1 MATQLQDNPEFL
13 HFVNYMGV
21 QLTASNLHIYSDLY
35 GNFAGWPPPT
45 TCNSFAEKFIQWKRF
60 YDDYKETQQQ
70 ILHTN
75 LFNTQPRD
83 PRVLKTTTV
92 QLPHDLQQLNNQST
106 NFQHF
111 ILQNEPRTTVGCL
124 CWLCSTEPP
133 KDLSN
138 DAQDLSIMDNNTL
151 NEIAENVEI
160 LEVHE
165 QSEIILHTPSP
176 PQSTPQTPSSIEAN
190 PPTPLPRPQKSI
202 LQNPPTSPP
211 TSPHRGKNI
220 QQMKEI
226 YHSEKKSGSKPPKP
240 APRKRKRKEDEPE
253 NEKVVTVG
261 PGRPTKNDAL
271 LRDAKNEEESGHD
284 DDSLYTIREVL
295 LLSENGTIRKKTK
308 LLTKQSDSDMKC
320 FSIKHFASLDYIA
333 EKKKKA
339 FLIIKKQRQKQKT
352 LNYLESNTLKDM
364 KDINNM

>member
-1 MATQLQDNPEFL
+1 MATQLQDNPEFQ

-35 GNFAGWPPPT
+35 GNFAGWSLSI

-60 YDDYKETQQQ
+60 YDEYKETQQL
-70 ILHTN
+70 ILNTN
-75 LFNTQPRD
+75 LFNTRPKD
-83 PRVLKTTTV
+83 PRVLKPTTV

-111 ILQNEPRTTVGCL
+111 ILQNEPQPTQTLNCSP
-124 CWLCSTEPP
+124 CSTEPP

-138 DAQDLSIMDNNTL
+138 AQDLSIMDNNTL
-151 NEIAENVEI
+151 NEIVENVEI
-160 LEVHE
+160 LEILE
-165 QSEIILHTPSP
+165 QSGLHTPLP
-176 PQSTPQTPSSIEAN
+176 PQSTPQSPSSIEAN
-190 PPTPLPRPQKSI
+190 PPTPPLPQPRESV

-226 YHSEKKSGSKPPKP
+226 YSGEKSGSKPPKP
-240 APRKRKRKEDEPE
+240 AARKRKRKEDEPE
-253 NEKVVTVG
+253 NEKVVTIG
-261 PGRPTKNDAL
+261 PGRPSNDDAF
-271 LRDAKNEEESGHD
+271 LRDAQKEEESGPN
-284 DDSLYTIREVL
+284 DDSLYAIREVL
-295 LLSENGTIRKKTK
+295 LLSGNGTIRKKPK

-333 EKKKKA
+333 EKKRKV
-339 FLIIKKQRQKQKT
+339 FLIIKKQRQKLKT
-352 LNYLESNTLKDM
+352 LNYLELNTLKDM

>member
-1 MATQLQDNPEFL
+1 MATQLQGNPEFL

-70 ILHTN
+70 ILNTN

-111 ILQNEPRTTVGCL
+111 ILQNEPQPTQTPNCSP
-124 CWLCSTEPP
+124 CSTEPP
-133 KDLSN
+133 KDLS
-138 DAQDLSIMDNNTL
+138 DAQDLSIMDNNTP

-160 LEVHE
+160 LEVLE
-165 QSEIILHTPSP
+165 QSERILHTPSL
-176 PQSTPQTPSSIEAN
+176 QSTPQSPSSIEAN
-190 PPTPLPRPQKSI
+190 PPTPPLPQPQKSI

-226 YHSEKKSGSKPPKP
+226 YHSEKKSGSKPLKP

-253 NEKVVTVG
+253 NEKVVTIG

-271 LRDAKNEEESGHD
+271 LRDAQNEEESGHD

-295 LLSENGTIRKKTK
+295 LLSGNGTIRKNPK
-308 LLTKQSDSDMKC
+308 
-320 FSIKHFASLDYIA
+320 
-333 EKKKKA
+333 
-339 FLIIKKQRQKQKT
+339 
-352 LNYLESNTLKDM
+352 
-364 KDINNM
+364 